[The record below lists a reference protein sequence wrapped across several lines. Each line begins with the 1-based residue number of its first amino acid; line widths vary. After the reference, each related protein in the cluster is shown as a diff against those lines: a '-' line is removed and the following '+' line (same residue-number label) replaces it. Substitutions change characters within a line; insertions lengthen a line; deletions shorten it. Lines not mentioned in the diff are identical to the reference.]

1 MAKGKGLGRG
11 LDAIFDDN
19 AFDNTPEE
27 GVMTLRISQIDPKND
42 QPRKNF
48 EPEALAQ
55 LADSIA
61 ANGVLQPILVR
72 KTHTDEAHPNH
83 MEPALSARYEII
95 AGERRF
101 RGAKLAGLSEIPAI
115 VVEAD
120 DLTAARYALI
130 ENLQRE
136 DLNPYEEAV
145 AYDRLVKEF
154 GLSQEEVAGQL
165 GRSRS
170 AVANSLRLLDL
181 PEEVVKMLVD
191 GTLTAGHGRTLLGL
205 KDKNQIVPLANRCVS
220 RNLSVREMEQLVKRA
235 NRLYTAELNNLEDGE
250 EKPLEVDYFASLATR
265 FTSVTGRQ
273 CKITETKHKKMFQV
287 EYRDNED
294 LEEILKELAGKDFFE
309 NY

>member
-19 AFDNTPEE
+19 AFGEE
-27 GVMTLRISQIDPKND
+27 SGDGVKTLRISMIDPKAD

-72 KTHTDEAHPNH
+72 QTGE
-83 MEPALSARYEII
+83 RYEII

-136 DLNPYEEAV
+136 DLNPYEEAI
-145 AYDRLVKEF
+145 AYDRLMKEF
-154 GLSQEEVAGQL
+154 GLSQEEIAGQL
-165 GRSRS
+165 GKSRS

-191 GTLTAGHGRTLLGL
+191 GVLTAGHGRTLLGL
-205 KDKNQIVPLANRCVS
+205 KDRNQIVPLAKRCVS
-220 RNLSVREMEQLVKRA
+220 RNLSVREMEQVVKQA
-235 NRLYTAELNNLEDGE
+235 NRIYAAEQAALEKAVDEAGE
-250 EKPLEVDYFASLATR
+250 ESVQVDYFASLENR
-265 FTSVTGRQ
+265 FTSCTGRQ
-273 CKITETKHKKMFQV
+273 CKITETRNKKIFQV

-294 LEEILKELAGKDFFE
+294 LEELLKHLAGSDFLD

>member
-19 AFDNTPEE
+19 AFGEE
-27 GVMTLRISQIDPKND
+27 SGDGVKTLRISMIDPKAD

-72 KTHTDEAHPNH
+72 QTGE
-83 MEPALSARYEII
+83 RYEII

-101 RGAKLAGLSEIPAI
+101 RGAKLAGLGEIPAI
-115 VVEAD
+115 IVEAD

-145 AYDRLVKEF
+145 AYDRLMKEF
-154 GLSQEEVAGQL
+154 GLSQEEIAGQL
-165 GRSRS
+165 GKSRS

-181 PEEVVKMLVD
+181 PDEVVKMLTD
-191 GTLTAGHGRTLLGL
+191 GIMTAGHGRTLLGL
-205 KDKNQIVPLANRCVS
+205 KDRNQIVPLAKRCVS
-220 RNLSVREMEQLVKRA
+220 RNLSVREMEQVVKQA
-235 NRLYTAELNNLEDGE
+235 NRIYAAEQAALEKAVENAGE
-250 EKPLEVDYFASLATR
+250 EPVQVDYFASLENR
-265 FTSVTGRQ
+265 FTSCTGRQ
-273 CKITETKHKKMFQV
+273 CKITETRNKKIFQV

-294 LEEILKELAGKDFFE
+294 LEELLKHLAGSDFLD

>member
-11 LDAIFDDN
+11 LDAIFDEN
-19 AFDNTPEE
+19 AFGDE
-27 GVMTLRISQIDPKND
+27 GADGVKTLRISAIDPKAD

-48 EPEALAQ
+48 EAESLAQ

-72 KTHTDEAHPNH
+72 QTGD
-83 MEPALSARYEII
+83 RYEII

-101 RGAKLAGLSEIPAI
+101 RGAKLAGLAEIPAI

-120 DLTAARYALI
+120 DLTAAKYALI

-145 AYDRLVKEF
+145 AYDRLMQEF
-154 GLSQEEVAGQL
+154 GLSQEEIAGQL
-165 GRSRS
+165 GKSRS
-170 AVANSLRLLDL
+170 AVANALRLLDL
-181 PEEVVKMLVD
+181 PAEVVKMLVD
-191 GTLTAGHGRTLLGL
+191 GVLTAGHGRTLLGL

-220 RNLSVREMEQLVKRA
+220 RNLSVREMEQVVKQA
-235 NRLYTAELNNLEDGE
+235 NRVYAAELAAREAQDDEDQPV
-250 EKPLEVDYFASLATR
+250 KVDYFASLENR

-273 CKITETKHKKMFQV
+273 CRITETRNKKIFQV

-294 LEEILKELAGKDFFE
+294 LELLLKSLAGGDFLD

>member
-1 MAKGKGLGRG
+1 MAKAKGLGRG

-19 AFDNTPEE
+19 TFGEE
-27 GVMTLRISQIDPKND
+27 AAGGVKTIRISSIDPKAD
-42 QPRKNF
+42 QPRKKF

-72 KTHTDEAHPNH
+72 QTGE
-83 MEPALSARYEII
+83 RYEII

-101 RGAKLAGLSEIPAI
+101 RGAKLAGLTEIPAL
-115 VVEAD
+115 VMEAD
-120 DLTAARYALI
+120 DLAAARFALI

-145 AYDRLVKEF
+145 AYDRLMQEF
-154 GLSQEEVAGQL
+154 GLSQEEIAGQL
-165 GRSRS
+165 GKSRS
-170 AVANSLRLLDL
+170 AVANALRLLDL
-181 PEEVVKMLVD
+181 PEEVVKMLVE
-191 GTLTAGHGRTLLGL
+191 GVMTAGHGRTLLGL
-205 KDKNQIVPLANRCVS
+205 KDRNQIVPLAKRCVS
-220 RNLSVREMEQLVKRA
+220 RNLSVREMEQVVKQA
-235 NRLYTAELNNLEDGE
+235 NRIYAAEQLALEKAVDTAGE
-250 EKPLEVDYFASLATR
+250 SEVQVDYFASLENR

-273 CKITETKHKKMFQV
+273 CKITETRNKKIFQV

-294 LEEILKELAGKDFFE
+294 LETLLKHLAGSDFFD

>member
-19 AFDNTPEE
+19 AFEETQTE
-27 GVMTLRISQIDPKND
+27 GVKTLRISQIDPKND

-61 ANGVLQPILVR
+61 ANGILQPILVR
-72 KTHTDEAHPNH
+72 QTHFDTE
-83 MEPALSARYEII
+83 RYEII

-101 RGAKLAGLSEIPAI
+101 RGAKLAGLNEIPAI

-145 AYDRLVKEF
+145 AYDRLIQEF
-154 GLSQEEVAGQL
+154 GLSQEEIAGQL
-165 GRSRS
+165 GKSRS
-170 AVANSLRLLDL
+170 AVANALRLLDL
-181 PEEVVKMLVD
+181 PEEVIKMLID

-205 KDKNQIVPLANRCVS
+205 KDRSQIVPLANRCVS
-220 RNLSVREMEQLVKRA
+220 RNLSVREMEQVVKQA
-235 NRLYTAELNNLEDGE
+235 NRLYAKQQEQSEAEEAE
-250 EKPLEVDYFASLATR
+250 QSVQVDYFASLANR

-273 CKITETKHKKMFQV
+273 CKITETRNKKIFQV

-294 LEEILKELAGKDFFE
+294 LEELLKHLAGSDFLD

>member
-19 AFDNTPEE
+19 AFGDAPTE
-27 GVMTLRISQIDPKND
+27 GVKTLRISQIDPKND

-72 KTHTDEAHPNH
+72 QTGE
-83 MEPALSARYEII
+83 RYEII

-101 RGAKLAGLSEIPAI
+101 RGAKLAGLGEIPAI
-115 VVEAD
+115 IVEAD

-145 AYDRLVKEF
+145 AYDRLMKEF
-154 GLSQEEVAGQL
+154 GLSQEEIAGQL
-165 GRSRS
+165 GKSRS

-181 PEEVVKMLVD
+181 PDEVVKMLTD
-191 GTLTAGHGRTLLGL
+191 GIMTAGHGRTLLGL
-205 KDKNQIVPLANRCVS
+205 KDRNQIVPLAKRCVS
-220 RNLSVREMEQLVKRA
+220 RNLSVREMEQVVKQA
-235 NRLYTAELNNLEDGE
+235 NRIYAAEQAALEKAVENAGE
-250 EKPLEVDYFASLATR
+250 EPVQVDYFASLENR
-265 FTSVTGRQ
+265 FTSCTGRQ
-273 CKITETKHKKMFQV
+273 CKITETRNKKIFQV

-294 LEEILKELAGKDFFE
+294 LEELLKHLAGSDFLD

>member
-19 AFDNTPEE
+19 AFAEE
-27 GVMTLRISQIDPKND
+27 AGDGVKKIRISLIDPKAD

-72 KTHTDEAHPNH
+72 QTGE
-83 MEPALSARYEII
+83 RYEII

-101 RGAKLAGLSEIPAI
+101 RGAKLAGLGEIPAI

-145 AYDRLVKEF
+145 AYDRLMREF
-154 GLSQEEVAGQL
+154 GLSQEEIAGQL
-165 GRSRS
+165 GKSRS

-181 PEEVVKMLVD
+181 PEEVVKMLTD
-191 GTLTAGHGRTLLGL
+191 GVLTAGHGRTLLGL
-205 KDKNQIVPLANRCVS
+205 KDRNQIIPLAKRCVS
-220 RNLSVREMEQLVKRA
+220 RNLSVREMEQVVKQA
-235 NRLYTAELNNLEDGE
+235 NRIYAAEQAALEKAVDDAGE
-250 EKPLEVDYFASLATR
+250 ETVQVDYFASLENR
-265 FTSVTGRQ
+265 FTSYTGRQ
-273 CKITETKHKKMFQV
+273 CKITETRNKKIFQV

-294 LEEILKELAGKDFFE
+294 LEELLKHLAGGDFLD

>member
-19 AFDNTPEE
+19 AFGEESGE
-27 GVMTLRISQIDPKND
+27 GVKTLRISMIDPKAD

-72 KTHTDEAHPNH
+72 QTGE
-83 MEPALSARYEII
+83 RYEII

-101 RGAKLAGLSEIPAI
+101 RGAKLAGLGEIPAI

-145 AYDRLVKEF
+145 AYDRLMKEF
-154 GLSQEEVAGQL
+154 GLSQEEIAGQL
-165 GRSRS
+165 GKSRS

-181 PEEVVKMLVD
+181 PDEVVKMLTD
-191 GTLTAGHGRTLLGL
+191 GIITAGHGRTLLGL
-205 KDKNQIVPLANRCVS
+205 KDRNQIVPLAKRCVS
-220 RNLSVREMEQLVKRA
+220 RNLSVREMEQVVKQA
-235 NRLYTAELNNLEDGE
+235 NRIYAAEQAALEKAVDNAGE
-250 EKPLEVDYFASLATR
+250 ETVQVDYFASLENR
-265 FTSVTGRQ
+265 FTSCTGRQ
-273 CKITETKHKKMFQV
+273 CKITETRNKKIFQV

-294 LEEILKELAGKDFFE
+294 LEELLKHLAGSDFLD

>member
-11 LDAIFDDN
+11 LDAIFDEN
-19 AFDNTPEE
+19 AFGDE
-27 GVMTLRISQIDPKND
+27 GADGVKTLRISAIDPKAD

-48 EPEALAQ
+48 ETESLAQ

-72 KTHTDEAHPNH
+72 QTGD
-83 MEPALSARYEII
+83 RYEII

-101 RGAKLAGLSEIPAI
+101 RGAKLAGLAEIPAI

-120 DLTAARYALI
+120 DLTAAKYALI

-145 AYDRLVKEF
+145 AYDRLMQEF
-154 GLSQEEVAGQL
+154 GLSQEEIAGQL
-165 GRSRS
+165 GKSRS
-170 AVANSLRLLDL
+170 AVANALRLLDL
-181 PEEVVKMLVD
+181 PAEVVKMLVD
-191 GTLTAGHGRTLLGL
+191 GVLTAGHGRTLLGL

-220 RNLSVREMEQLVKRA
+220 RNLSVREMEQVVKQA
-235 NRLYTAELNNLEDGE
+235 NRVYAAELAAREAQDDE
-250 EKPLEVDYFASLATR
+250 EQPVKVDYFASLENR

-273 CKITETKHKKMFQV
+273 CRITETRNKKIFQV

-294 LEEILKELAGKDFFE
+294 LELLLKSLAGGDFLD

>member
-19 AFDNTPEE
+19 TFGDAPAE
-27 GVMTLRISQIDPKND
+27 GVKTLRISQIDPKSD

-72 KTHTDEAHPNH
+72 QIHFDS
-83 MEPALSARYEII
+83 LQGDRYEII

-145 AYDRLVKEF
+145 AYDRLIREF
-154 GLSQEEVAGQL
+154 GLSQEEIAGQL

-170 AVANSLRLLDL
+170 AVANALRLLDL
-181 PEEVVKMLVD
+181 PEPVIKMLVD
-191 GTLTAGHGRTLLGL
+191 GDLTAGHGRTLLGL
-205 KDKNQIVPLANRCVS
+205 KDRNQIVPLANRCVS
-220 RNLSVREMEQLVKRA
+220 RNLSVREMEQVVKQA
-235 NRLYTAELNNLEDGE
+235 NRAYAAELARLENGDE
-250 EKPLEVDYFASLATR
+250 EESQPLRVDYYASLADR

-273 CKITETKHKKMFQV
+273 CKITETKHKKIFQV

-294 LEEILKELAGKDFFE
+294 LEELLKHLAGNDFLD

>member
-1 MAKGKGLGRG
+1 MAKAKGLGRG
-11 LDAIFDDN
+11 LGAIFDDN
-19 AFDNTPEE
+19 EFTEE
-27 GVMTLRISQIDPKND
+27 TAGDGVRMLRISSVDPKAD

-72 KTHTDEAHPNH
+72 QTGE
-83 MEPALSARYEII
+83 RYEII

-101 RGAKLAGLSEIPAI
+101 RGAKLAGLAEIPAL
-115 VVEAD
+115 VLDAD

-145 AYDRLVKEF
+145 AYDRLMREF
-154 GLSQEEVAGQL
+154 GLSQEEIAGQL
-165 GRSRS
+165 GKSRP
-170 AVANSLRLLDL
+170 AVANALRLLDL

-191 GTLTAGHGRTLLGL
+191 GVLTAGHGRTLLGL
-205 KDKNQIVPLANRCVS
+205 KDRNQIVPLANRCVS
-220 RNLSVREMEQLVKRA
+220 RNLSVREMEQVVKQA
-235 NRLYTAELNNLEDGE
+235 NRIWAAEQAALEKAVETAGDA
-250 EKPLEVDYFASLATR
+250 PVQVDYFASLENR

-273 CKITETKHKKMFQV
+273 CKITETRNKKIFQV

-294 LEEILKELAGKDFFE
+294 REELLKHLAGSDFLD